1 MDSIT
6 TASLSFPHAEPPAP
20 GEILR
25 VAPGVHWL
33 RMPLPFRL
41 DHINLWLIEDGEGF
55 CIVDTGINMGKTREL
70 WEKLFARHFGAR
82 PVTRVIVTHM
92 HPDHVGTAG
101 WLCEKWAA
109 PLYMSLGEYHSVQN
123 TMQGFGDAESVSRR
137 VFYLANGIPEDRVGM
152 FERHRGGYRQ
162 VVAAMPAEFLRL
174 REGQPIVVG
183 GKSWVPIMGYG
194 HSPEHVA
201 LYCAEL
207 GVLIAGDQVLPKI
220 TTNVSVWPIEP
231 MADSLTWF
239 IESTKKMYKLPS
251 DTLVLPSHGLPFQG
265 LHTRADQLIAHHDE
279 RLDMLRAFCAT
290 PTGATGVDCVPAL
303 FPGRELDE
311 HQFVFAL
318 GETLAHLHCLETRG
332 QAARLKDANGVYRF
346 RTLGDVPQPP
356 ALHDV
361 DEPEMV

>member
-1 MDSIT
+1 MDSL
-6 TASLSFPHAEPPAP
+6 ASQPLTFPHAEPPPPA
-20 GEILR
+20 EILR
-25 VAPGVHWL
+25 VAPGIHWL

-55 CIVDTGINMGKTREL
+55 CIVDTGINMSKTREL
-70 WEKLFARHFGAR
+70 WETLFKRHFGAR

-101 WLCEKWAA
+101 WLCQKWNA

-123 TMQGFGDAESVSRR
+123 TIQGFGDAESVSRR
-137 VFYLANGIPEDRVGM
+137 SFYLANGIPEAKVGM
-152 FERHRGGYRQ
+152 FESHRGGYRQ
-162 VVAAMPAEFLRL
+162 VVSAMPPEFVRL
-174 REGQPIVVG
+174 REGHDVMVG
-183 GKSWVPIMGYG
+183 GRAWRPIMGYG

-207 GVLIAGDQVLPKI
+207 KVLIAGDQVLPKI

-231 MADSLTWF
+231 LADSLTWF
-239 IESTKKMYKLPS
+239 IESTKKMYALAP
-251 DTLVLPSHGLPFQG
+251 DTLVLPSHGLPFRG
-265 LHTRADQLIAHHDE
+265 LHARADQLIAHHDE
-279 RLDMLRAFCAT
+279 RLDALRAACAA
-290 PTGATGVDCVPAL
+290 PAGLTGVESVPAL

-332 QAARLKDANGVYRF
+332 QAERLTDSQGIHRF
-346 RTLGDVPQPP
+346 RTLGEAPSPP